1 MCVHDHVCF
10 LCSAL
15 FRYDAYVSGLPALT
29 ASGEPE
35 AAGVAGDATVKSESL
50 GVCVCVCVCVC
61 VWLSH
66 TLHGTNDRLVRRY
79 EVLVLFSRK
88 NFQVCRCVAMC
99 CQAGSWLRCVSYPTG
114 AKAVRGERFAP
125 PQQFHARV
133 SLGCGLFRS
142 VEVLLTCF
150 HSPPRVA
157 PPPCHPPHV
166 SRPSIALHRNSPQCA
181 KPVKVKSE
189 DEEHCTQGFV
199 AIGRKG
205 TLLIC

>member
-1 MCVHDHVCF
+1 MFCSLQIRCVRVGTAGAY
-10 LCSAL
+10 S
-15 FRYDAYVSGLPALT
+15 FRG
-29 ASGEPE
+29 
-35 AAGVAGDATVKSESL
+35 AGGGRRGWRCYGQKRKL
-50 GVCVCVCVCVC
+50 RCVCVCVC

-66 TLHGTNDRLVRRY
+66 TLRGTNDRLVRRY

-114 AKAVRGERFAP
+114 AKAVRGERFAL

-181 KPVKVKSE
+181 KTVKVKSE